1 MSRKRKSPVGVKI
14 IACLLLL
21 GSLAALALP
30 WMKLAAE
37 VGPNQTRMSPGELIQ
52 NFAGLDAAAVLDSV
66 RSELTAAG
74 VELDIGAL
82 SDLLHRVLD
91 GSFLP
96 HEMGIACRDLSVV
109 CRAAHRLDLAGT
121 METLAYGVWGVFG
134 LLALLGFIALLCQ
147 LTDHRGGIV
156 PYFLLGVLIAGAL
169 LYLRQTANDYLARE
183 SESLLA
189 GYGMSGLIQY
199 LGVNVEIVKMGI
211 GAYLCPFLALLSL
224 LLMGI
229 KKKEPEP
236 RYQASPYPARRTGTQ
251 QSRPAQKAALA
262 WQEMNNELGPAA
274 HAAPRPSQ
282 SAAPR
287 PSQSAAPRPSQSTAP
302 KQGQST
308 TARQGQSTAPK
319 QSQGTAPAAAAASIQ
334 AGRAPLPGE
343 QSWICAYCGRRME
356 ADKNFC
362 DLCGSTRPKRREALY
377 CSACGARL
385 RPDAHFCSNCGRRL
399 VTEEKTGG
407 AAGETIQ

>member
-1 MSRKRKSPVGVKI
+1 MGVKI

-66 RSELTAAG
+66 QSELTAAG
-74 VELDIGAL
+74 VQMDVSAL

-91 GSFLP
+91 GRFLP
-96 HEMGIACRDLSVV
+96 HEMGIACRDLSVI
-109 CRAAHRLDLAGT
+109 CRAAHRLDLGALVAG
-121 METLAYGVWGVFG
+121 G
-134 LLALLGFIALLCQ
+134 
-147 LTDHRGGIV
+147 
-156 PYFLLGVLIAGAL
+156 L
-169 LYLRQTANDYLARE
+169 LYLRQTANDYLVRE
-183 SESLLA
+183 RETLLA

-229 KKKEPEP
+229 KKREPEP
-236 RYQASPYPARRTGTQ
+236 RYEASPYPARRTGTQ
-251 QSRPAQKAALA
+251 QSRPAQNVAAA
-262 WQEMNNELGPAA
+262 WQEMNSEARKAAGTASGTAQSPAPRPSQS
-274 HAAPRPSQ
+274 AAPRPSQ

-287 PSQSAAPRPSQSTAP
+287 PSQSAAPRPSQSAAP
-302 KQGQST
+302 KPSQS
-308 TARQGQSTAPK
+308 AAPK
-319 QSQGTAPAAAAASIQ
+319 QSQGTAPAAAAVSIQ
-334 AGRAPLPGE
+334 AGRVPLPGE
-343 QSWICAYCGRRME
+343 QSWTCAYCGRRMG

-377 CSACGARL
+377 CSACGTKL
-385 RPDAHFCSNCGRRL
+385 RPDARFCSNCGRSV

-407 AAGETIQ
+407 AAGEA

>member
-1 MSRKRKSPVGVKI
+1 MSTKRKSPVGVKI

-21 GSLAALALP
+21 GSLASLALP

-74 VELDIGAL
+74 VELDLGAL

-91 GSFLP
+91 GRFLP
-96 HEMGIACRDLSVV
+96 HEMGIACRDLSDIFWAAR
-109 CRAAHRLDLAGT
+109 RADLANT
-121 METLAYGVWGVFG
+121 METLSYGVWGVFG
-134 LLALLGFIALLCQ
+134 LLALLGLIALICQ

-156 PYFLLGVLIAGAL
+156 PYFLLGVLITGGL
-169 LYLRQTANDYLARE
+169 LFLRQTANDYLARE

-189 GYGMSGLIQY
+189 DYGMSGLTQY
-199 LGVNVEIVKMGI
+199 LGINVELVKMGI

-229 KKKEPEP
+229 KKKEAEP
-236 RYQASPYPARRTGTQ
+236 RYEASPYPARRTGTQ
-251 QSRPAQKAALA
+251 PSIPAQKAALA
-262 WQEMNNELGPAA
+262 WEERNSAA
-274 HAAPRPSQ
+274 GAAGTAPRQ
-282 SAAPR
+282 
-287 PSQSAAPRPSQSTAP
+287 SQSTAARP
-302 KQGQST
+302 SQNTVPRPAQGTAPGPAASAAPKMSQSATAKQGKS
-308 TARQGQSTAPK
+308 SV
-319 QSQGTAPAAAAASIQ
+319 APAAAAAIQ
-334 AGRAPLPGE
+334 AGRVPLPGE
-343 QSWICAYCGRRME
+343 QSWTCAYCGRRME

-362 DLCGSTRPKRREALY
+362 DLCGSTRPKRREAIY
-377 CSACGARL
+377 CSACGAKL
-385 RPDAHFCSNCGRRL
+385 RPDARFCSNCGRSV

-407 AAGETIQ
+407 TSAE

>member
-66 RSELTAAG
+66 QSELTAAG
-74 VELDIGAL
+74 VQMDVSAL

-91 GSFLP
+91 GRFLP
-96 HEMGIACRDLSVV
+96 HEMGIACRDLSVI

-121 METLAYGVWGVFG
+121 METLAYGLWGVFG
-134 LLALLGFIALLCQ
+134 LLALLGLIALICQ

-156 PYFLLGVLIAGAL
+156 PYFLLGALVAGGL
-169 LYLRQTANDYLARE
+169 LYLRQTANDYLVRE
-183 SESLLA
+183 SETLLA

-229 KKKEPEP
+229 KKREPEP
-236 RYQASPYPARRTGTQ
+236 RYEASPYPARRTGTQ
-251 QSRPAQKAALA
+251 QSRPAQNVAAA
-262 WQEMNNELGPAA
+262 WQEMNSEARKAA
-274 HAAPRPSQ
+274 GTAPGTAQSPAPRPSQ

-287 PSQSAAPRPSQSTAP
+287 PSQSAAP
-302 KQGQST
+302 
-308 TARQGQSTAPK
+308 K
-319 QSQGTAPAAAAASIQ
+319 QSQGTAPAAAAVSIQ
-334 AGRAPLPGE
+334 AGRVPLPGE
-343 QSWICAYCGRRME
+343 QSWTCAYCGRRMG

-377 CSACGARL
+377 CSACGAKL
-385 RPDAHFCSNCGRRL
+385 RPDARFCSNCGRSV

-407 AAGETIQ
+407 AAGEA

>member
-1 MSRKRKSPVGVKI
+1 MGVKI

-66 RSELTAAG
+66 QSELTAAG
-74 VELDIGAL
+74 VQMDVSAL

-91 GSFLP
+91 GRFLP
-96 HEMGIACRDLSVV
+96 HEMGIACRDLSVI

-134 LLALLGFIALLCQ
+134 LLALLGLIALICQ

-156 PYFLLGVLIAGAL
+156 PYFLLGALIAGGL
-169 LYLRQTANDYLARE
+169 LYLRQTANDYLIRE
-183 SESLLA
+183 SETLLA

-229 KKKEPEP
+229 KKREPEP
-236 RYQASPYPARRTGTQ
+236 RYEASPYPARRTGTQ
-251 QSRPAQKAALA
+251 QSRPAQNVAAA
-262 WQEMNNELGPAA
+262 WQEMNSEARKAA
-274 HAAPRPSQ
+274 GTAPGTAQSPAPRPSQ

-287 PSQSAAPRPSQSTAP
+287 PSQSAAP
-302 KQGQST
+302 
-308 TARQGQSTAPK
+308 K
-319 QSQGTAPAAAAASIQ
+319 QSQGTAPAAAAVSIQ
-334 AGRAPLPGE
+334 AGRVPLPGE
-343 QSWICAYCGRRME
+343 QSWTCAYCGRRMG

-377 CSACGARL
+377 CSACGAKL
-385 RPDAHFCSNCGRRL
+385 RPDARFCSNCGRSV

-407 AAGETIQ
+407 AAGEA

>member
-30 WMKLAAE
+30 WIKLAAE

-74 VELDIGAL
+74 VQLDVSPL

-91 GSFLP
+91 GRFLP
-96 HEMGIACRDLSVV
+96 HEMGIACRDLSAV

-156 PYFLLGVLIAGAL
+156 PYFLLGALITGGL
-169 LYLRQTANDYLARE
+169 LYLRQTANDYLVRE
-183 SESLLA
+183 SENLLS
-189 GYGMSGLIQY
+189 GYGLSVLVQH
-199 LGVNVEIVKMGI
+199 LGINVELVKMGI

-229 KKKEPEP
+229 KKKEAEP
-236 RYQASPYPARRTGTQ
+236 RYEASPYPARRSETQ
-251 QSRPAQKAALA
+251 QSRSAEKVAAA
-262 WQEMNNELGPAA
+262 WQEMSGETGKAA
-274 HAAPRPSQ
+274 ATAPRPTQTAAPRPTQ
-282 SAAPR
+282 TAAPR
-287 PSQSAAPRPSQSTAP
+287 PTQTAAPRPTQSTAP
-302 KQGQST
+302 RPT
-308 TARQGQSTAPK
+308 QSTAPRPA
-319 QSQGTAPAAAAASIQ
+319 QSAAPAAAAAIQ
-334 AGRAPLPGE
+334 AGRVPLPGE
-343 QSWICAYCGRRME
+343 QSWTCAYCGRRME

-385 RPDAHFCSNCGRRL
+385 RPDARFCSNCGRS
-399 VTEEKTGG
+399 VVSEEKTGG
-407 AAGETIQ
+407 TAGEV

>member
-1 MSRKRKSPVGVKI
+1 MGVKI

-66 RSELTAAG
+66 QSELTAAG
-74 VELDIGAL
+74 VQMDVSAL

-91 GSFLP
+91 GRFLP
-96 HEMGIACRDLSVV
+96 HEMGIACRDLSVI

-134 LLALLGFIALLCQ
+134 LLALLGLIALICQ

-156 PYFLLGVLIAGAL
+156 PYFLLGALVAGGL
-169 LYLRQTANDYLARE
+169 LYLRQTANDYLVRE
-183 SESLLA
+183 SETLLA

-229 KKKEPEP
+229 KKREPEP
-236 RYQASPYPARRTGTQ
+236 RYEASPYPARRTGTQ
-251 QSRPAQKAALA
+251 QSRPAQNVAAA
-262 WQEMNNELGPAA
+262 WQEMNSEARKAA
-274 HAAPRPSQ
+274 GTASGTAQSPAPRPSQ
-282 SAAPR
+282 SAAPK
-287 PSQSAAPRPSQSTAP
+287 PSQSA
-302 KQGQST
+302 
-308 TARQGQSTAPK
+308 APK
-319 QSQGTAPAAAAASIQ
+319 QSQGTAPAAAAVSIQ
-334 AGRAPLPGE
+334 AGRVPLPGE
-343 QSWICAYCGRRME
+343 QSWTCAYCGRRMG

-377 CSACGARL
+377 CSACGTKL
-385 RPDAHFCSNCGRRL
+385 RPDARFCSNCGRSV

-407 AAGETIQ
+407 AAGEA

>member
-1 MSRKRKSPVGVKI
+1 MGVKI

-66 RSELTAAG
+66 QSELTAAG
-74 VELDIGAL
+74 VQMDVSAL

-91 GSFLP
+91 GRFLP
-96 HEMGIACRDLSVV
+96 HEMGIACRDLSVI

-134 LLALLGFIALLCQ
+134 LLALLGLIALICQ

-156 PYFLLGVLIAGAL
+156 PYFLLGALVAGGL
-169 LYLRQTANDYLARE
+169 LYLRQTANDYLVRE
-183 SESLLA
+183 SETLLA

-229 KKKEPEP
+229 KKREPEP
-236 RYQASPYPARRTGTQ
+236 RYEASPYPARRTGAQ
-251 QSRPAQKAALA
+251 QSRPAQNVAAA
-262 WQEMNNELGPAA
+262 WQEMNSEARKAAGTAPGTAQSPAPRPSQN
-274 HAAPRPSQ
+274 AAPRPSQ
-282 SAAPR
+282 SA
-287 PSQSAAPRPSQSTAP
+287 
-302 KQGQST
+302 
-308 TARQGQSTAPK
+308 APK
-319 QSQGTAPAAAAASIQ
+319 QSQGTAPAAAAVSIQ
-334 AGRAPLPGE
+334 AGRVPLPGE
-343 QSWICAYCGRRME
+343 QSWTCAYCGRRMG

-377 CSACGARL
+377 CSACGAKL
-385 RPDAHFCSNCGRRL
+385 RPDARFCSNCGRSV

-407 AAGETIQ
+407 AAGEA